1 MTTAPSPPAL
11 KPKALDKLETYRAGE
26 LDQAVTIDGP
36 QIVDHASPVPLYFQL
51 TNYINQKIKAREWLP
66 GQLLPSEQ
74 ELCTAV
80 GVSRTVVRQAI
91 GQLQRDRLIL
101 KQNGKR
107 SVIALPTYEGD
118 LMENLRGFYE
128 DAIAKGRTPFTEVLS
143 LKIVPATPEIGM
155 ALRLSQG
162 TPVVELNRL
171 RSLDGEPEVLVM
183 TYLPESMCPDL
194 PNEDLANESLYRLL
208 AHKYGLR
215 IAQAFRTIEAVAL
228 DRTEAKLLRSRPGS
242 PALLLKSIGLLADGT
257 PLEYFIAKHR
267 GDRAKFQVKLVSDL
281 LPEESTH

>member
-1 MTTAPSPPAL
+1 MTTKPISPSL
-11 KPKALDKLETYRAGE
+11 KSKALDKSQIYRAGE
-26 LDQAVTIDGP
+26 LDQTITIDDP
-36 QIVDHASPVPLYFQL
+36 QVVDHKSPVPLYFQL
-51 TNYINQKIKAREWLP
+51 YNYINQKIKAREWLP

-74 ELCTAV
+74 ELCTTI

-91 GQLQRDRLIL
+91 EQLQRDRLIL

-107 SVIALPTYEGD
+107 SSIALPTYEGD

-128 DAIAKGRTPFTEVLS
+128 DAIAKGRTPLTEVLS
-143 LKIVPATPEIGM
+143 LKVVPATPDIAV

-171 RSLDGEPEVLVM
+171 RFLDGEPEVLVI
-183 TYLPESMCPDL
+183 TYLPESICPDL
-194 PNEDLANESLYRLL
+194 PEEDLANESLYMLL
-208 AHKYGLR
+208 ARKYGLR

-257 PLEYFIAKHR
+257 PLEYFIARHR
-267 GDRAKFQVKLVSDL
+267 GDRAKFQVKLVGDQ
-281 LPEESTH
+281 PPG